1 MSNVAQG
8 GNQYHLHTVS
18 GAIAGGQPSIAA
30 QQFTGPQTE
39 LAPDGVQP
47 NTTNVMNTFDSR
59 IWNAMEL
66 NGIIHFGGHVNSP
79 TIPQPFLWQA
89 QPLQAVR

>member
-1 MSNVAQG
+1 MHGINIPDASIHLVSNVAQG

-47 NTTNVMNTFDSR
+47 NTTM
-59 IWNAMEL
+59 
-66 NGIIHFGGHVNSP
+66 
-79 TIPQPFLWQA
+79 
-89 QPLQAVR
+89 